1 LDDVN
6 SLFEKIEEE
15 QKLRRF
21 IKTAEKTYL
30 VFGLYKIRS
39 FFSKKMDTTSNLRR

>member
-21 IKTAEKTYL
+21 
-30 VFGLYKIRS
+30 
-39 FFSKKMDTTSNLRR
+39 N

>member
-21 IKTAEKTYL
+21 IKTAEKTDL
-30 VFGLYKIRS
+30 VFGLYNIRS
-39 FFSKKMDTTSNLRR
+39 FFSNKNGYNC